1 MLASA
6 IGSVGRPAALCT
18 DLHGKPP
25 DLQERVAN
33 VMRKIETLESS
44 YEATTIGQLVS
55 SRAKTHGS
63 TIAIDVFDRGQRA
76 TYSDMERWS
85 NKYAHALRA
94 FGLRKGDRIGVI
106 LPNRIEFPILWFAV
120 AKLGAVMVP
129 INTRYTPREVEYV
142 LNDAQAKFV
151 VVDETA
157 WSLLIS
163 MASWPQNLTR
173 EQAIIVGQPSEAGGT
188 TLDRL
193 LKGTTATLL
202 SEDVDPNDLL
212 NIQYTSGT
220 TGFPKGCMLTHDYW
234 GVFSYQ
240 AASWEEQPYKRYLSA
255 QPFFYVDGPWHLLQ
269 SYRQGG
275 THYLG
280 PQLSSTRF
288 IGWVKQHRIE
298 WCQCP
303 ELIARQAEVVNEDGV
318 TSLKQILNWGWGADT
333 VRQFRKR
340 FRVPT
345 QEAYGMTE
353 IGFGTRMA
361 NDFDELADSGSIG
374 VRAPFRTLRLVRE
387 DGSPTPLGEVG
398 ELWVKGRGV
407 IKGYW
412 QKSEANAASFE
423 GEWFKTGDLM
433 RCDELGFHW
442 LVGRTKDMIRR
453 SSENIAAR
461 EVEAVIREL
470 PEISDVAAVPVR
482 DVKRG
487 EEMKICV
494 ELRKGITPDNLV
506 VQRIL
511 EHARTHLAVFKVPR
525 YIGFISALPRTTS
538 SNKVLKRELIAVS
551 DPLAGAY
558 DAEEKRWR

>member
-1 MLASA
+1 MT
-6 IGSVGRPAALCT
+6 PAKLIQ
-18 DLHGKPP
+18 PQ
-25 DLQERVAN
+25 LQERVAN
-33 VMRKIETLESS
+33 VMRRIETLESA
-44 YEATTIGQLVS
+44 YETITIGQLVS
-55 SRAKTHGS
+55 SRARTHGS

-76 TYSDMERWS
+76 TYSELDELS

-94 FGLRKGDRIGVI
+94 FGVRKGERIGVM
-106 LPNRIEFPILWFAV
+106 LPNRIEFPILWFAI

-129 INTRYTPREVEYV
+129 INMRYTPREIEYV

-151 VVDETA
+151 VVDESA
-157 WSLLIS
+157 RSLLTA
-163 MASWPQNLTR
+163 MKVCPQDLAI
-173 EQAIIVGQPSEAGGT
+173 EQALVVGQPSDGTAT
-188 TLDRL
+188 TLDKL
-193 LKGTTATLL
+193 LKSVASTFV
-202 SEDVDPNDLL
+202 SEDVRPDDLL

-220 TGFPKGCMLTHDYW
+220 TGFPKGCMLSHDYW

-240 AASWEEQPYKRYLSA
+240 AASWDEQPYKRYLSA

-269 SYRQGG
+269 SYRHGG

-288 IGWVKQHRIE
+288 MGWLKQHRIE

-303 ELIARQAEVVNEDGV
+303 ELIARQAEAANEDAA
-318 TSLKQILNWGWGADT
+318 TCLKQILIWGWGPDT

-340 FRVPT
+340 FQVRT

-374 VRAPFRTLRLVRE
+374 IRAPFRALRLAKE
-387 DGSPTPLGEVG
+387 DGSPTPVGEVG
-398 ELWVKGRGV
+398 ELWVRGRGV
-407 IKGYW
+407 FKGYW
-412 QKSEANAASFE
+412 KKPDANAASFE

-461 EVEAVIREL
+461 EVEAVIREI

-487 EEMKICV
+487 EEVKIYV
-494 ELRKGITPDNLV
+494 ELREGITPNNLA

-525 YIGFISALPRTTS
+525 YIEFISALPRTTS
-538 SNKVLKRELIAVS
+538 SNKVLKRELMAVS